1 MVEPDD
7 GIKLLLEAFQMSVS
21 ACLAHPSVAM
31 LHAQLTG
38 RLMLVRKTIQVTSNA
53 HAPTSHEYL
62 RPPTRLTLSNPIEPL
77 NLCCCRGRVLVSN
90 CRVDVST
97 KASDQCGLCR
107 WTQRN

>member
-38 RLMLVRKTIQVTSNA
+38 RLMLVRKTIQVTSHT
-53 HAPTSHEYL
+53 HAPTSHQRS
-62 RPPTRLTLSNPIEPL
+62 RPPTRLTPSNPTNPL
-77 NLCCCRGRVLVSN
+77 NFRGSRGRDPV
-90 CRVDVST
+90 
-97 KASDQCGLCR
+97 
-107 WTQRN
+107 